1 MVVKAGEGHIPSAY
15 STIELLAVLYSKI
28 LSIDP
33 KNPRDPGRDRFIL
46 SKGHGCA
53 ALYSI
58 LAEKG
63 FFSKDE
69 LSKYCRPGGILGGH
83 PEMQKIPGV
92 EVSTGSLG
100 HGFPIGIG
108 MALAAKLDDKSY
120 RTFCI
125 VGDGE
130 CNEGSIWEGAM
141 SGAHFNLDNITV
153 IVDNNGQQASGDV
166 LEVMNPLDLVE
177 KWRAFGW
184 ETVEIDGHSIKEIDR
199 VLSSVPLAKDKPTAV
214 IAHTVKGKGVSFM
227 ENQRK
232 WHTMVPNQEEFLLAM
247 KELSSK

>member
-1 MVVKAGEGHIPSAY
+1 MKKSEVNELKLLSVKLRKDILKMVVKAGEGHIPSAY
-15 STIELLAVLYSKI
+15 SVVELLAVLYSKI
-28 LSIDP
+28 LNINP
-33 KNPRDPGRDRFIL
+33 KNPRNPERDRFIL

-53 ALYSI
+53 TLYSI
-58 LAEKG
+58 LAEEG

-69 LSKYCRPGGILGGH
+69 LSRYCRPGGILGGH

-141 SGAHFNLDNITV
+141 SGAHFNLDNIIV
-153 IVDNNGQQASGDV
+153 IVEKTNRPRSLLV
-166 LEVMNPLDLVE
+166 PL
-177 KWRAFGW
+177 KARAF
-184 ETVEIDGHSIKEIDR
+184 
-199 VLSSVPLAKDKPTAV
+199 
-214 IAHTVKGKGVSFM
+214 
-227 ENQRK
+227 
-232 WHTMVPNQEEFLLAM
+232 LLWRIRR
-247 KELSSK
+247 SGTR